1 VYASY
6 VNHTDTV
13 KSRVRTGGD
22 TLIMSTLKQTSSFFI
37 GKLENAFLRWGKF
50 VSRYPYLVIL
60 LSIIVTAISAL
71 GFLNFRIESKANL
84 LWIPPDSKYNEHQ
97 RWLEAN
103 FEKDTREE
111 VVVFEAENVL
121 TPESLQK
128 VLNGT
133 MLLCS

>member
-1 VYASY
+1 MQPSY
-6 VNHTDTV
+6 
-13 KSRVRTGGD
+13 
-22 TLIMSTLKQTSSFFI
+22 
-37 GKLENAFLRWGKF
+37 
-50 VSRYPYLVIL
+50 L
-60 LSIIVTAISAL
+60 L
-71 GFLNFRIESKANL
+71 FCRIESKANL

>member
-1 VYASY
+1 
-6 VNHTDTV
+6 
-13 KSRVRTGGD
+13 
-22 TLIMSTLKQTSSFFI
+22 LIMSTLKQTSSFFI

-60 LSIIVTAISAL
+60 LSIIVTAICAL